1 MFLIRLILIKE
12 VFGWRFYDQSSNS
25 LLGFAITEPNC
36 PELHIFMPGMH
47 PHKCVSY
54 ALICKDVTEV
64 LVKTEVNGT
73 QHVCHPRFQPWG
85 AGNPTLDKYIV
96 HCGFVTGVSLVI
108 ELLPDGF
115 YKFYCKYISDLQ
127 HQNCLITT
135 YHQGIFR
142 CYICKRPFIGDGFG
156 CNLLK
161 FGYDNRFTSPN
172 ERLCDGYCLQCNE
185 NKQCSQCRQGF
196 VPRSSEDRLCSIYC
210 YGYKD
215 CVVSQNEFFH
225 SADCLPE
232 FMLLPEFILSPFRC
246 LSITPCL
253 SALPSSLNKYDC
265 DKCKQGYIK
274 KFGFGY
280 GYENRCFQMDWNCD
294 PSRQSMIFDYEIN
307 KEKYYYNTCTLCDL
321 GYFYSITQKKCLQI
335 SYKSYCVLLDPNRI
349 NCMGCHQSFALQPD
363 GTCKFRVCNPICS
376 TCLDTNPSFCTTC
389 DSKKNLI
396 ADNGICKCKPFYG
409 LLDGICTLCAES
421 YCYNCEYNDFYSC
434 TSCKPGSNRI
444 VVNKQLHLTL
454 KMMIKFAF
462 FVINLVK
469 LALVPYFKNVLI
481 VQKKVFQTEFQLEMF
496 VNVKPDTLNMKLKN
510 KHVEVLLLTNFECHA
525 RCQTCFQ
532 AADGSENQYCL
543 TCIPGQNR
551 VVSDTFKCDCEVSYS
566 DFGGILEIC
575 AVCHY
580 TCGNCFGV
588 EATNC
593 SQCSESS
600 YRELTPLG
608 ECLCKQS
615 HYDNNTDNIKCQ
627 KCHHS
632 CLTCANSTEKDACL
646 ECPSSRTAQ
655 QSGSF
660 FECFCTDS
668 NTFDDG
674 FSQQCQQCD
683 LSCKT
688 CYGPLSS
695 NCLTCDKN
703 YRQLELSYCVCPI
716 KYYDIGE
723 LKCAECHYSCH
734 RCFGNNAE
742 SCIMCSFDLN
752 LRVLKGNTCKC
763 VDGYYEEDG
772 IAQCQKCSYK
782 CEKCDIQPDKCLSC
796 PLNSLRKLDPI
807 KRCYCP
813 EEYFD
818 KENETICLKCHFKCK
833 TCKGIEQNECLS
845 CDSIQHRELKNSLC
859 QCQPNY
865 YEMEVQEC
873 ASCSPFCYEC
883 INNSKNCTS
892 CKDDRYLDWNTC
904 KCKTKFHGV
913 SISTFDFNGMLIC
926 QKCHY
931 SCGTCMGMDE
941 GNCISCMETENR
953 FQIGNTCACKEGYFD
968 TGLPTCEKCSYK
980 CKECQKNFDRCISCQ
995 DNSLRLLVS
1004 GFNKCQCIQGYYDDG
1019 QNDVCQKCHFSCLKC
1034 NDIETK
1040 CELCLKES
1048 NRIYNNLLFS
1058 CECNIGYY
1066 DIGVENCQK
1075 CHYSCLSC
1083 NSGDSSS
1090 CISCIDVNNTK
1101 RVYYNNTCK
1110 CLFGYFDDGSSISC
1124 QKCDIQCLQCVEQSY
1139 QCLSCPQT
1147 RKIEIN
1153 CKCQQGYYDIG
1164 LQLCSKCNSKCLTC
1178 ETISNNCT
1186 SCDPN
1191 QFRQFN
1197 IMNKTCDCQIGYIEI
1212 DGICQ
1217 QCNSSCKTCSQSINQ
1232 CTSCIQFKHLK
1243 NNDCICNDGMYEQSN
1258 DKSCK
1263 LCDKTCLTC
1272 ANTNTYCLSCSID
1285 NFRQF
1290 KYGNTCECIQ
1300 GYYENPINQ
1309 NCEQCMSSCLTCSLV
1324 HDNCLTC
1331 DNNLNLSLINNKCL
1345 CSQSYFFDPVN
1356 HSCQQ
1361 CNITCLECQSI
1372 NECTQCRLS
1381 TRHLVVDLNKCLC
1394 NDGYFETNQYH
1405 CQQCHY
1411 SCNTCE
1417 NINTNCLTCM
1427 SQNHRILINNKCLCL
1442 DGYYEAGIELCF
1454 KCNSLCKTCQSSA
1467 SFCLTCYDIEHNRY
1481 HSGDKCLCKPGYY
1494 EQNTQICSK
1503 CSNECLTCQGS
1514 ANYCTSCDTNSKRV
1528 DQSILHK
1535 CPCIIGFYQDQN
1547 FICQK
1552 CNIKC
1557 QTCINSSE
1565 QCLSCK
1571 IQQNSNR
1578 KSISDQCNC
1587 KDGYFDDGTQI
1598 QCQKCNLQCK
1608 ICKINP
1614 NNCLICQNSLR
1625 VNPPTCDCIDGYYED
1640 EQFNCQICDSKCNTC
1655 FQESSNCLT
1664 CKPGRIDKDCKC
1676 IDGYFETGQTLCQQC
1691 AFQCAT
1697 CVLDNLNCKTCKGN
1711 RLQEPLCICQSGYY
1725 DDQLNKDCQKCD
1737 STCLEC
1743 NINGCL
1749 SCFAN
1754 RELNEEMNCIPP
1766 PNSIWYDNTPWCST
1780 CQVAV
1785 VNSYLSDDLSMIII
1799 HFDFPLNSKSFN
1811 SQIQVNKCLQ
1821 LFELISV
1828 QSFGQNSVCTLN
1840 PEDNKELLI
1849 YLGENSKINVGEAIL
1864 FKNNSLS
1871 HINCETTIKTFIFAT
1886 LQQPNYPFPP
1896 KISYLIPLHKL
1907 NPYADNQVYLQT
1919 IKNNGNRKL
1928 ININWSCQV
1937 QSNEPS
1943 TMLNQFLDQINFL
1956 QEQNLLIPKLT
1967 LPSNAVLKFRIEY
1980 YNFILIQ
1987 SYSEFTIY
1995 THAGDVPQINI
2006 DVKPS
2011 YFVYETITIGVSVGT
2026 LVQSISND
2034 SSRYQIQL
2042 IEIDRYPQKSSSSDL
2057 NTTIDSNSFEMVYTT
2072 IPRYTLSNNSTYT
2085 FQVTAINLNSNKSQN
2100 LNFTFETKMAGLFCQ
2115 FNNQGIQN
2123 IRRDLNLEIY
2133 CEDFDS
2139 TNDRQSDPD
2148 INIEVACKDLSFNTS
2163 CKNEQKQMINV
2174 NKTDYFQFIKKNSI
2188 STYTVQEWTVTVTK
2202 FQQISKFTQIIV
2214 YLDDDFPQLE
2224 LQFNKGYIMRK
2235 INNYEQL
2242 NFTYL
2247 IPFEKKFH
2255 LLDLSITMIY
2265 DYQIIEILQPK
2276 FISHQ
2281 FKIFNSINE
2290 LNLGDNINLKFA
2302 AQYTNNIM
2310 PSIKNIQLSINQ
2322 PVKCSKLLINR
2333 QSDFALTDFLVAT
2346 TCEQSNDSPYKYQL
2360 RQFLRESDL
2369 TDFLKGI
2376 SDNSLIFYPFQTQNQ
2391 FLIQAPTSVDSTTI
2405 GVLVEVI
2412 DNGGSITYTFEKIP
2426 IKSAKINCSSI
2437 KFQDLTLQ
2445 NKITLLFE
2453 AINQKCDELHQQ
2465 IYLDLISSQILSD
2478 KNENI
2483 LKIQAIKLY
2492 KQFLIISEEIK
2503 PKNRLLNEEIPG
2515 ICLDQNSSHLFIT
2528 QNSTQPEVNLTK
2540 KIEDFKV
2547 NTENFNIILQYFSKM
2562 KKQCE
2567 EELEVNLYV
2576 WNEQIFQQYQNSQD
2590 CVRSLLYY
2598 LDDIYSDFSQINIK
2612 NEMIDQ
2618 IIVEL
2623 LRVFDK
2629 IVEETQNII
2638 IVNDKPL
2645 AINGIEIIWK
2655 IKRRTKSLF
2664 NQQFNIQQTQE
2675 DFLIDF
2681 IQFEYIY
2688 FKKNPLRFNL
2698 NLVEILQTY
2707 FNDQTLQIYSDNYYQ
2722 IKLKNFYRNRFQ
2734 EYENFSSI
2742 YITQFGSYQVCQNTT
2757 KFLSEYEI
2765 ICVIRTMTG
2774 KFYQCNLSRVQNNEK
2789 IEIHCVCNKFGEIF
2803 LTTSTKKIIVSDSL
2817 KQINNLEFASKSEDL
2832 LALQLSTCSFSLIFL
2847 SIFIFQLY
2855 KDKKVEQERSETE
2868 QSNLS
2873 SPNIQERKSQIYHGN
2888 FKVYIEKLKQIHQT
2902 ISLFYYKDKNIE
2914 FSYRILEVLS
2924 QFNLQLALTLLE
2936 CQLFN
2941 NQIFFICVF
2950 IVLNPF
2956 IILLMRIFY
2965 KIIEAIYRFKRI
2977 AALIS
2982 HLLLIIVM
2990 MSPNLIIYIFYIK
3003 KYLLNYDSIQ
3013 MQSEQYLVAIIY
3025 LGSILI
3031 SQALIEPITIFG
3043 RILIYRSIAKS
3054 LNNMDLNPVYHLMH
3068 FFVMHSSLEEI
3079 FEEFTKI

>member
-1 MFLIRLILIKE
+1 MFLISLILLKE
-12 VFGWRFYDQSSNS
+12 VFGWRFYSSSS
-25 LLGFAITEPNC
+25 LYQLGFAYDKINC
-36 PELHIFMPGMH
+36 PELHTFMPGMH

-54 ALICKDVTEV
+54 ALICKGVTEV

-85 AGNPTLDKYIV
+85 AGTPTLDENIF
-96 HCGFVTGVSLVI
+96 HCGFTQGVSLVI
-108 ELLPDGF
+108 EYLPDGY
-115 YKFYCKYISDLQ
+115 YKYYCKYFTDLIQ
-127 HQNCLITT
+127 QRCLITT
-135 YHQGIFR
+135 YQQGVFR
-142 CYICKRPFIGDGFG
+142 CYICKRPYIGSGFD
-156 CNLLK
+156 CDQIQK
-161 FGYDNRFTSPN
+161 GYDQRYISPN
-172 ERLCDGYCLQCNE
+172 EKYCGGNCLECYESSLC
-185 NKQCSQCRQGF
+185 KCRQGYSMTGEHD
-196 VPRSSEDRLCSIYC
+196 RQCSESILLQIIIIWIDC
-210 YGYKD
+210 YGHISCSRQEDGKLIFSSGCIPGYTTD
-215 CVVSQNEFFH
+215 PGYCRNIE
-225 SADCLPE
+225 
-232 FMLLPEFILSPFRC
+232 
-246 LSITPCL
+246 PCL
-253 SALPSSLNKYDC
+253 SVSPSPRLNC
-265 DKCKQGYIK
+265 ISCMQGYIRQEAYQ
-274 KFGFGY
+274 FSSGY
-280 GYENRCFQMDWNCD
+280 RCFKMDWNCD
-294 PSRQSMIFDYEIN
+294 PSRQSMKLNNIIDNQYQ
-307 KEKYYYNTCTLCDL
+307 YYTTCTLCDL
-321 GYFYSITQKKCLQI
+321 GYFYSITEKKCI
-335 SYKSYCVLLDPNRI
+335 KIPYKFPCVLLDPQRI
-349 NCMGCHQSFALQPD
+349 NCIGCYHTYALQPD
-363 GTCKFRVCNPICS
+363 GTCKQRYCDSKCS

-396 ADNGICKCKPFYG
+396 ADNGICKCKLLYG
-409 LLDGICTLCAES
+409 LLDGTCTLCAEG
-421 YCYNCEYNDFYSC
+421 YCYECEHDDFYQC
-434 TSCKPGSNRI
+434 TSCKLGSNRI
-444 VVNKQLHLTL
+444 LINKQCICKPLTYDPENDDQICISCDKSCHTCFGPL
-454 KMMIKFAF
+454 IQECIDCVEESISNRIQIGNVCQCKTGYSEYE
-462 FVINLVK
+462 VK
-469 LALVPYFKNVLI
+469 E
-481 VQKKVFQTEFQLEMF
+481 QTCG
-496 VNVKPDTLNMKLKN
+496 K
-510 KHVEVLLLTNFECHA
+510 CHA
-525 RCQTCFQ
+525 KCITCFQ
-532 AADGSENQYCL
+532 PADGSENQYCL

-551 VVSDTFKCDCEVSYS
+551 VVSESFKCDCEVNYS
-566 DFGGILEIC
+566 DFGGTLEVC

-580 TCGNCFGV
+580 TCGNCYGI

-593 SQCSESS
+593 SECSQSS

-615 HYDNNTDNIKCQ
+615 YYDDNKENIICQ

-632 CLTCANSTEKDACL
+632 CLTCANSTDKDACL

-655 QSGSF
+655 SSGSY
-660 FECFCTDS
+660 FECICTYS

-683 LSCKT
+683 QSCKT
-688 CYGPLSS
+688 CYGSLSS

-716 KYYDIGE
+716 QYYDIGQ
-723 LKCAECHYSCH
+723 LLCAECHYSCQ
-734 RCFGNNAE
+734 RCFDNNAE

-752 LRVLKGNTCKC
+752 LRVLKGNICKC
-763 VDGYYEEDG
+763 VDGYYEEVG

-782 CEKCDIQPDKCLSC
+782 CEQCDIQPDKCLSC
-796 PLNSLRKLDPI
+796 PLNSIRKLDPI
-807 KRCYCP
+807 KGCYCP

-818 KENETICLKCHFKCK
+818 KENEITCLKCHFKCK
-833 TCKGIEQNECLS
+833 TCKGIEQNDCLS
-845 CDSIQHRELKNSLC
+845 CNSIQHRELKNSLC
-859 QCQPNY
+859 QCLPNY
-865 YEMEVQEC
+865 FEMEVQEC
-873 ASCSPFCYEC
+873 ATCSPLCYEC

-892 CKDDRYLDWNTC
+892 CKDDRYLDGNTC

-913 SISTFDFNGMLIC
+913 AISTFDFNGMLIC

-941 GNCISCMETENR
+941 GNCISCMDTDNR
-953 FQIGNTCACKEGYFD
+953 FQVGNTCVCKEGYFD

-980 CKECQKNFDRCISCQ
+980 CKGCQKYSDRCISCQ

-1004 GFNKCQCIQGYYDDG
+1004 GFNRCQCIQGYYDDG
-1019 QNDVCQKCHFSCLKC
+1019 QNDACQKCHFSCLKC

-1040 CELCLKES
+1040 CEICSNES

-1058 CECNIGYY
+1058 CDCNIGYY
-1066 DIGVENCQK
+1066 DNGVENCQK

-1083 NSGDSSS
+1083 NSGDANS
-1090 CISCIDVNNTK
+1090 CISCIDVNTTK
-1101 RVYYNNTCK
+1101 RVFYNNACK

-1124 QKCDIQCLQCVEQSY
+1124 QKCDIQCLDCVGQSY

-1178 ETISNNCT
+1178 EIISNNCT

-1191 QFRQFN
+1191 QFREIN
-1197 IMNKTCDCQIGYIEI
+1197 IINKTCDCEIGYIEI

-1217 QCNSSCKTCSQSINQ
+1217 QCHSSCKTCSQSINQ
-1232 CTSCIQFKHLK
+1232 CSSCIQFKHLK
-1243 NNDCICNDGMYEQSN
+1243 NYDCNCNDGMYELSS

-1272 ANTNTYCLSCSID
+1272 ANTNTYCLTCSID

-1324 HDNCLTC
+1324 YDNCLSC

-1345 CSQSYFFDPVN
+1345 CSQSYFFDSVS

-1361 CNITCLECQSI
+1361 CNITCLECQNS

-1381 TRHLVVDLNKCLC
+1381 TRHLEVDLNKCLC
-1394 NDGYFETNQYH
+1394 NDGYFETNQQH
-1405 CQQCHY
+1405 CQQCHF

-1427 SQNHRILINNKCLCL
+1427 SQYHRIFINNKCLCL
-1442 DGYYEAGIELCF
+1442 DGYYEAGIELCY
-1454 KCNSLCKTCQSSA
+1454 KCSNLCKTCQSSA
-1467 SFCLTCYDIEHNRY
+1467 SFCLSCYNIEHNRY

-1494 EQNTQICSK
+1494 EQNTLICSK

-1514 ANYCTSCDTNSKRV
+1514 ADYCTSCDINSKRV

-1547 FICQK
+1547 IICQK
-1552 CNIKC
+1552 CHIKC
-1557 QTCINSSE
+1557 QTCINSSD

-1578 KSISDQCNC
+1578 KSLSDQCNC

-1598 QCQKCNLQCK
+1598 ECLKCNFQCK
-1608 ICKINP
+1608 TCEINK
-1614 NNCLICQNSLR
+1614 NNCLICQNSIR
-1625 VNPPTCDCIDGYYED
+1625 INPPTCNCTDGYYED
-1640 EQFNCQICDSKCNTC
+1640 KQLNCQICASKCNTC
-1655 FQESSNCLT
+1655 LQESSNCLT

-1676 IDGYFETGQTLCQQC
+1676 INGYFETGQTLCQQC

-1697 CVLDNLNCKTCKGN
+1697 CALDPLNCNTCKGN

-1725 DDQLNKDCQKCD
+1725 DDQINEDCQKCD
-1737 STCLEC
+1737 SACLEC

-1785 VNSYLSDDLSMIII
+1785 INSYLSDDLSLIII
-1799 HFDFPLNSKSFN
+1799 HFDFPLNSKSFD
-1811 SQIQVNKCLQ
+1811 SQIQVNKCSQ
-1821 LFELISV
+1821 LFELISI

-1840 PEDNKELLI
+1840 PKDNKELLI
-1849 YLGENSKINVGEAIL
+1849 YLGENSKINVGEAIQ
-1864 FKNNSLS
+1864 FKDNSLS
-1871 HINCETTIKTFIFAT
+1871 HINCETTLKTFIFAT
-1886 LQQPNYPFPP
+1886 LQQPKNPLPP
-1896 KISYLIPLHKL
+1896 KINYRVPLHKL
-1907 NPYADNQVYLQT
+1907 NPYSENQVYLKS
-1919 IKNNGNRKL
+1919 IINNGNRKL

-1937 QSNEPS
+1937 ESDES
-1943 TMLNQFLDQINFL
+1943 SSMLNQFLDQLNFL

-1967 LPSNAVLKFRIEY
+1967 LPSNAVLKFRIQY

-1987 SYSEFTIY
+1987 SYSEFTIF
-1995 THAGDVPQINI
+1995 THAGDVPQINL

-2011 YFVYETITIGVSVGT
+2011 YFVYETITIGVSVGP
-2026 LVQSISND
+2026 LIQSISND

-2057 NTTIDSNSFEMVYTT
+2057 NTTIDSNSFEMVYIT

-2139 TNDRQSDPD
+2139 PYDRQSDPD

-2163 CKNEQKQMINV
+2163 CKNEQKQIINV
-2174 NKTDYFQFIKKNSI
+2174 NKTDYFQFIKKNTI
-2188 STYTVQEWTVTVTK
+2188 SSYTVQKWTVTVTK
-2202 FQQISKFTQIIV
+2202 FQQISKFNLIIV
-2214 YLDDDFPQLE
+2214 YLEDDFPQLQ
-2224 LQFNKGYIMRK
+2224 LLFNKGYLMRK

-2247 IPFEKKFH
+2247 IPLEKIFH
-2255 LLDLSITMIY
+2255 LLDLSIILIY

-2281 FKIFNSINE
+2281 FKIFNSIQE
-2290 LNLGDNINLKFA
+2290 LNFGDNINLKFA

-2322 PVKCSKLLINR
+2322 PAKCSKLLINR

-2369 TDFLKGI
+2369 IDFFNGI

-2391 FLIQAPTSVDSTTI
+2391 FSIQAPTSIDSSKI
-2405 GVLVEVI
+2405 GILVEVL
-2412 DNGGSITYTFEKIP
+2412 DNGGSLTYIFEKIP
-2426 IKSAKINCSSI
+2426 MKSAKINCSSI
-2437 KFQDLTLQ
+2437 KFQNLTLQ
-2445 NKITLLFE
+2445 NKINLLYE

-2465 IYLDLISSQILSD
+2465 IYLDLIQSQMLSD

-2483 LKIQAIKLY
+2483 LKFQAIKLY
-2492 KQFLIISEEIK
+2492 KQFLIFSEENK
-2503 PKNRLLNEEIPG
+2503 PKNRLLNEEIPK
-2515 ICLDQNSSHLFIT
+2515 ICFDQNSSHIFIT
-2528 QNSTQPEVNLTK
+2528 QNYTQPEVNLTK
-2540 KIEDFKV
+2540 KIEDLKV
-2547 NTENFNIILQYFSKM
+2547 NTENFNIILKYFSQM

-2567 EELEVNLYV
+2567 EELQQNLYV

-2590 CVRSLLYY
+2590 CLRSLLYY

-2612 NEMIDQ
+2612 NQTIDQ

-2623 LRVFDK
+2623 LRVVDK
-2629 IVEETQNII
+2629 IVEETQNSI
-2638 IVNDKPL
+2638 IVNEKPL
-2645 AINGIEIIWK
+2645 VVKGIETIWK
-2655 IKRRTKSLF
+2655 IKRRTKQLF

-2681 IQFEYIY
+2681 IQFEQAY
-2688 FKKNPLRFNL
+2688 FQKNPLRFNS
-2698 NLVEILQTY
+2698 NLEEILQTH
-2707 FNDQTLQIYSDNYYQ
+2707 FNDQTLQINSDNYYQ
-2722 IKLKNFYRNRFQ
+2722 IKLKNFYHRKFQ

-2742 YITQFGSYQVCQNTT
+2742 YGTNFGSYQVCQNTT
-2757 KFLSEYEI
+2757 QFLSEYEI
-2765 ICVIRTMTG
+2765 FCAIRTITG
-2774 KFYQCNLSRVQNNEK
+2774 KFYQCNLNRVQNKNTTDL
-2789 IEIHCVCNKFGEIF
+2789 HCECDKFGGIF
-2803 LTTSTKKIIVSDSL
+2803 LATSTKFRILNVSDSP
-2817 KQINNLEFASKSEDL
+2817 KQIYNLEFASKSEHL
-2832 LALQLSTCSFSLIFL
+2832 LALQLITISLSFIFL
-2847 SIFIFQLY
+2847 SVFILQLY
-2855 KDKKVEQERSETE
+2855 RDKKVEQERSATE
-2868 QSNLS
+2868 QNNLS
-2873 SPNIQERKSQIYHGN
+2873 PPNIQEKNSRIYHGHS
-2888 FKVYIEKLKQIHQT
+2888 KVYIEKFKQIHQT
-2902 ISLFYYKDKNIE
+2902 ISLFYYKDKIIE
-2914 FSYRILEVLS
+2914 FSYRILEALS
-2924 QFNLQLALTLLE
+2924 QFNLQLSLTILE
-2936 CQLFN
+2936 CYFLN
-2941 NQIFFICVF
+2941 NSILLICVF
-2950 IVLNPF
+2950 IILNPL

-2977 AALIS
+2977 AALTS
-2982 HLLLIIVM
+2982 HLLLIILM
-2990 MSPNLIIYIFYIK
+2990 MSPNLVFYIFYIK
-3003 KYLLNYDSIQ
+3003 KIQ
-3013 MQSEQYLVAIIY
+3013 MQSEQYVVAIIY
-3025 LGSILI
+3025 LGNIFI
-3031 SQALIEPITIFG
+3031 SQALIEPLTIFG
-3043 RILIYRSIAKS
+3043 RILIYRLIAKS
-3054 LNNMDLNPVYHLMH
+3054 LKNMDLNPVYHLMH